1 LGETIIAAS
10 IFLEFVF
17 HLLHCQKDVEHKIK
31 HHNQDNQEDKQKK
44 VEYEHGQWVNEDDM
58 GKNAS

>member
-1 LGETIIAAS
+1 MMNANAHAA
-10 IFLEFVF
+10 LPAKA
-17 HLLHCQKDVEHKIK
+17 KDVEHKIE

-44 VEYEHGQWVNEDDM
+44 VEYEHGQWMNVDDM

>member
-1 LGETIIAAS
+1 M
-10 IFLEFVF
+10 
-17 HLLHCQKDVEHKIK
+17 EHKIE

-44 VEYEHGQWVNEDDM
+44 VEYEHGQWMNVDDM